1 MIHYLKLI
9 ACLVVIDLNAQTFTG
24 EVLYQVI
31 LNPLKQEVN
40 DTARHLYA
48 QNGDY
53 IISTVSNPNV
63 TSVYKAADG
72 ALYAIDSISSIVTVI
87 NTETDFESTIGF
99 KPTVHLLDSVYCRE
113 GREWNIVEV
122 QWKGGQYLYF
132 YDPDILKV
140 EAELFKRHN
149 FDQFYE
155 FLKISGSLP
164 TRIDK
169 SVKGMGKVSLEI
181 IEFKKYSSGPSGFQV
196 PKLKTIPGLTSFY
209 PNKKLYKIDE

>member
-1 MIHYLKLI
+1 MIRYLKLI
-9 ACLVVIDLNAQTFTG
+9 VCLFVIDLNAQTFSG

-40 DTARHLYA
+40 DTARYLYA

-53 IISTVSNPNV
+53 VISTVLNPNV

-99 KPTVHLLDSVYCRE
+99 KPTVHLLDSVYSHE
-113 GREWNIVEV
+113 GGEWSIVKV
-122 QWKGGQYLYF
+122 QWKGGEYLYF

-140 EAELFKRHN
+140 DAELFKRHN

-169 SVKGMGKVSLEI
+169 NVKGMGKVSFEI
-181 IEFKKYSSGPSGFQV
+181 IDFRKFSPDLSVFKIPN
-196 PKLKTIPGLTSFY
+196 LKAIPGLTSFY
-209 PNKKLYKIDE
+209 PNKRLYKIEQ